1 MDRGAWRVTVQGS
14 DHRLLNFMM
23 QFLII
28 NLHMCVCMCVFNRRS
43 TYTRWVLFHWRVLTN
58 TTPFFKRV
66 LSSSMNILRLFIPTL
81 SCDRNC
87 ERIDCVNLSNLS
99 GGRSTRTYREGR
111 RDTGSDP
118 RLCGNHSPLG
128 LTAAASAPDGTHS
141 SPRPG
146 PHRALPA
153 RPQAGTFLIQAENI
167 ALSYLRGA

>member
-1 MDRGAWRVTVQGS
+1 MDRGAWWAPVQGS
-14 DHRLLNFMM
+14 GLLNFMM

-28 NLHMCVCMCVFNRRS
+28 NLHMCVCVCVFNRRS

-66 LSSSMNILRLFIPTL
+66 LSSSMNILRLFISTL
-81 SCDRNC
+81 SCNRNC
-87 ERIDCVNLSNLS
+87 ERMNCVNLSNLL

-111 RDTGSDP
+111 RTRGVTP
-118 RLCGNHSPLG
+118 GCGAPIALLASQWLPLP
-128 LTAAASAPDGTHS
+128 PDGTHS

-153 RPQAGTFLIQAENI
+153 RPQARTFLIQAENI
-167 ALSYLRGA
+167 ALSSSRGA